1 MVSCPASQSNFGV
14 AHSEPDFESAINSDE
29 LLPSINRWG
38 ILSGVFLVST
48 VAVAIGIAAV
58 SKYNVA
64 VKALGS
70 VRPEGEVR
78 VVQSEVEGTVSQVM
92 VRENQSVRRGD
103 VIAQLNDDRQQLQK
117 AQIQNRL
124 EQHQLQIEQISTQVR
139 SLDTQILAESN
150 TSDRAITIAQAEL
163 ARSQQEHQERQ
174 VTAQSELQETE
185 AALSLAQDQMNRY
198 QQLIDQGIVSQLQF
212 KEKQTAVQMATVKL
226 ERAKAMLAPTLAPV
240 TVAKEQISQEMAK
253 GEATIAGLE
262 REKSSLVQ
270 RQTEMQTEI
279 LRDRQEL
286 QQLENDLK
294 KNVIRATADGILLKL
309 ELRNPSQMVRSGEA
323 IAQIVPGRSPLVVKV
338 AVPMQERGKVEMGQT
353 VQLRVSACPYPDY
366 GVLMGRV
373 ATISPD
379 AVSPSADSPQ
389 SSTVK
394 QFEVVVKP
402 DATELRREK
411 RRCQIQAGMDVEASI
426 IAREE
431 TFLQFLLRK
440 ARLMTDL

>member
-1 MVSCPASQSNFGV
+1 MVSYPISQSNFGV
-14 AHSEPDFESAINSDE
+14 THPEPGFESAIHTDAF
-29 LLPSINRWG
+29 LPSINRWG
-38 ILSGVFLVST
+38 LLSGFFLVST

-64 VKALGS
+64 VKASGS

-78 VVQSEVEGTVSQVM
+78 VVQSEIEGTVRQVM
-92 VRENQSVRRGD
+92 VRENQLVRRGE
-103 VIAQLNDDRQQLQK
+103 VMALLNDDRQQLQK
-117 AQIQNRL
+117 VQIQNRL
-124 EQHQLQIEQISTQVR
+124 EQHQLQLEQVSAQVG
-139 SLDTQILAESN
+139 SLDAQILAESD
-150 TSDRAITIAQAEL
+150 TRDRAIAIAQAEL
-163 ARSQQEHQERQ
+163 DRSQQERQERQ
-174 VTAQSELQETE
+174 VTIQSELQEAE

-198 QQLIDQGIVSQLQF
+198 QQLIDQGIISQLQL

-226 ERAKAMLAPTLAPV
+226 ERSQAMLNPNLASV

-253 GEATIAGLE
+253 GQATIAGLE
-262 REKSSLVQ
+262 RERASLVQ

-286 QQLENDLK
+286 HQLENDLQ

-309 ELRNPSQMVRSGEA
+309 ELRNQSQVVRSGES

-338 AVPMQERGKVEMGQT
+338 AVSIQERGKVEAGQT

-379 AVSPSADSPQ
+379 AVSLADSSQ
-389 SSTVK
+389 ASTAK

-402 DATELRREK
+402 DATELIREK
-411 RRCQIQAGMDVEASI
+411 RRCQVQAGIEVEASI
-426 IAREE
+426 IAKEE